1 MDTGQEYSWR
11 KGQETSR
18 KNEGD
23 RLPEGTLGLLLPAG
37 LSQNLRAQQPD
48 ARSIPTQN
56 GRDLSAGLGGRL
68 KNKANLVSQL
78 VKLEPRSLGC
88 VMGADKFEL

>member
-1 MDTGQEYSWR
+1 MRGTDCLRVPWAYCRRRDSART
-11 KGQETSR
+11 
-18 KNEGD
+18 
-23 RLPEGTLGLLLPAG
+23 LP
-37 LSQNLRAQQPD
+37 AQQPD

-68 KNKANLVSQL
+68 KNEANLVSQL

-88 VMGADKFEL
+88 FMGADKFKL